1 MRPNPRF
8 RLFSASALTAVA
20 LVSGS
25 HTPVCAAT
33 VQSLLATAEHNTNTV
48 RTIVHRDSTEIK
60 TPNLTV
66 SSTVRGIEDEVHNRE
81 RDFESV
87 TVIGKTSKGVKKTLR
102 YTADVVFMNGFT
114 YYRTTLAK
122 NVWMKQKGMTFRDP
136 YTGGFARG
144 RTTVSFLKS
153 VVFKEVGVSGGETH
167 VRATARDS
175 KSAGTVDLWI
185 RNGTTPYVVRQ
196 VIHSHSTRG
205 TAQTETSSTEYG
217 PFNAQQIIQAPT
229 TGAST

>member
-1 MRPNPRF
+1 MRSKPRF
-8 RLFSASALTAVA
+8 RLFSVAVLTSIALA
-20 LVSGS
+20 SGS

-33 VQSLLATAEHNTNTV
+33 VQNLLATAERNTNTV
-48 RTIVHRDSTEIK
+48 RTIVHRDSTVIK

-66 SSTVRGIEDEVHNRE
+66 TSSVRGVEDEVHNRE

-87 TVIGKTSKGVKKTLR
+87 TVTGKTSKGVEKTLH

-122 NVWMKQKGMTFRDP
+122 NIWMKQKGMNFRDP

-153 VVFKEVGVSGGETH
+153 VVFKEVGVGGGETH
-167 VRATARDS
+167 VRASAKDS

-185 RNGTTPYVVRQ
+185 RNGMTPYVVRL
-196 VIHSHSTRG
+196 VIHSHSTKG
-205 TAQTETSSTEYG
+205 TVQTETSSTEYG